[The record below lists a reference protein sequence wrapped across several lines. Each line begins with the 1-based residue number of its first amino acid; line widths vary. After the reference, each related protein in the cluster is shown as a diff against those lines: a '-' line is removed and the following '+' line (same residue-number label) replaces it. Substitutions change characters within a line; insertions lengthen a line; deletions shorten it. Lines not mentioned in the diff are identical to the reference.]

1 MSLETPR
8 RFAQLQR
15 KYGRWGLA
23 YLESLLRAQIGLPAP
38 PRLRVSYDQAVP
50 GITLNLDV
58 LDPGQFFACCGLLE
72 MADRLSA
79 GEEGWFEHGDHK
91 FFLTSNG
98 TLEALMKAAA
108 TAELIAACPADPY
121 ASPVI
126 IGAPFRRF
134 AIDWW
139 KADMTGARDLKVWA
153 GTMESV
159 GIAQAMQHAMCSPD
173 FRTPDLFEIG
183 VVVTT
188 AQDAGKKKEPY
199 YFDARRAPN
208 AHSRDIGFSPN
219 DLGMTSI
226 AHPAVELF
234 CLIGLQVARP
244 APTGTPRVYDYFTW
258 HTPLLP
264 SLLLAA
270 SSGSLHLPGTRT
282 YRFEN
287 WFRTGQRK
295 HKAFRR
301 ATELTQG
308 D

>member
-1 MSLETPR
+1 MTQVQPSV
-8 RFAQLQR
+8 
-15 KYGRWGLA
+15 
-23 YLESLLRAQIGLPAP
+23 I
-38 PRLRVSYDQAVP
+38 VNV
-50 GITLNLDV
+50 DV
-58 LDPGQFFACCGLLE
+58 TNPGQFFACCGLHEL
-72 MADRLSA
+72 ADRLWP
-79 GEEGWFEHGDHK
+79 GTEGWFGHDDQK
-91 FFLTSNG
+91 FFLAPNG
-98 TLEALMKAAA
+98 TLESLVKATA
-108 TAELIAACPADPY
+108 TAELIAASPSDPY

-126 IGAPFRRF
+126 IGTPFRRL

-139 KADMTGARDLKVWA
+139 ETDMTGARDLKVWA
-153 GTMESV
+153 GTMESF
-159 GIAQAMQHAMCSPD
+159 GIAQAMQNAMRSPE
-173 FRTPDLFEIG
+173 FHTPGLFDIG
-183 VVVTT
+183 MVVTT

-226 AHPAVELF
+226 AHPAVELL

-244 APTGTPRVYDYFTW
+244 VSTARSRVYDYFTW

-270 SSGSLHLPGTRT
+270 STGSLSLPGDRA

-301 ATELTQG
+301 AFALTQG